1 MKVYKFYARAD
12 NTKETISKTLA
23 ISRLK
28 AAQYFAKKKAMTLKS
43 FLSIYCIPK

>member
-12 NTKETISKTLA
+12 STKEIISTTRSN
-23 ISRLK
+23 SRLK